1 MIRSG
6 YKGSKYTDTVLF
18 INCKRLRN
26 KIMIKGALKR
36 LLRYLGSFLCV
47 SAKEF
52 TVLRKLTHGRLK
64 ICVCVYV
71 CVCT

>member
-36 LLRYLGSFLCV
+36 FLRSF
-47 SAKEF
+47 
-52 TVLRKLTHGRLK
+52 RL
-64 ICVCVYV
+64 IPVCLSKRI
-71 CVCT
+71 

>member
-36 LLRYLGSFLCV
+36 LLRFLGSFLCV
-47 SAKEF
+47 SAKE
-52 TVLRKLTHGRLK
+52 LK
-64 ICVCVYV
+64 YSES
-71 CVCT
+71 